1 MWSEARFVGFDTET
15 SGRDPRT
22 AEIVTAAVG
31 EQEWLLRPTA
41 PIPEEATAIHGI
53 TTEEATARGIDHLEG
68 LVAIRDAIVGVW
80 RDGGVLCVFNAP
92 YDCTLLDRELRRHGL
107 AGFEVEGVVIDP
119 FVIDKQVDRYRRGR
133 RQLVDVARHHGV
145 VLSAEEAHGAL
156 ADARAASQLGRILAG
171 HLIGPAEANAQQAS
185 WHEEQKV
192 SYAEWLTDQGR
203 VQQARQVRAETG
215 WPLLSV

>member
-145 VLSAEEAHGAL
+145 ALSAEEAHGAL